1 MRKIDVMKFA
11 FYMLIIGWWQEN
23 SDDNKLDKWSKIL
36 LFVITL
42 ILFTELNTK
51 ATTINR
57 YFSWDYEHL
66 AYIALGQS
74 GALLNFELR
83 A

>member
-42 ILFTELNTK
+42 ILFIELNTK

-57 YFSWDYEHL
+57 YFSCY
-66 AYIALGQS
+66 Y
-74 GALLNFELR
+74 
-83 A
+83 

>member
-1 MRKIDVMKFA
+1 MRKIDAMEFA
-11 FYMLIIGWWQEN
+11 FYVLIIGWWQEN
-23 SDDNKLDKWSKIL
+23 SDAYQARSWDWIL

-42 ILFTELNTK
+42 ILFTELDTK

>member
-42 ILFTELNTK
+42 ILFTELDTK

-57 YFSWDYEHL
+57 YFSCY
-66 AYIALGQS
+66 Y
-74 GALLNFELR
+74 
-83 A
+83 

>member
-23 SDDNKLDKWSKIL
+23 SDDYKLDKWSKIL

-42 ILFTELNTK
+42 ILFIELNTK

-57 YFSWDYEHL
+57 YFSCY
-66 AYIALGQS
+66 Y
-74 GALLNFELR
+74 
-83 A
+83 

>member
-57 YFSWDYEHL
+57 YFSCY
-66 AYIALGQS
+66 Y
-74 GALLNFELR
+74 
-83 A
+83 